1 MPAPESILITG
12 GSGMLAQAVL
22 RALQARGKSAVALER
37 AALDVTDEA
46 SVQEAFRVH
55 RPALLLNCAA
65 HTKVDLCEEQRELA
79 DAINGRAVG
88 ILARA
93 AREHGTTLVHY
104 STDFVFDG
112 SGTRP
117 YRPDDPVR
125 PLSAYGRSKLLGEQ
139 QLREHAPDR
148 WLILRTAW
156 LYGQGGPCFPRTMVT
171 LARQGKPLKVVSDQV
186 GCPTLTDDLAAA
198 TLDLLDAGATGVWHA
213 TNSGQTSWFD
223 FTRAILEEFCA
234 DHRPLADHLRRVVQD
249 PPQLRPP
256 AGVQRAG
263 CHAAGTEDRTADAA
277 LAGCATAVSG
287 AGRGSRLPVGA
298 SVEACHLSLVSC
310 QLRPALGP
318 NGPASDK

>member
-1 MPAPESILITG
+1 MALDDSILITG
-12 GSGMLAQAVL
+12 GSGMLSHALL
-22 RALQARGKSAVALER
+22 RALGARGKSAVALDR
-37 AALDVTDEA
+37 AALDVTNADA
-46 SVQEAFRVH
+46 VRAAFHTH
-55 RPALLLNCAA
+55 RPTLLLNCAA

-88 ILARA
+88 TLARA

-112 SGTRP
+112 AGTRP

-156 LYGQGGPCFPRTMVT
+156 LYGRNGPCFPRTMVT

-186 GCPTLTDDLAAA
+186 GSPTLTDDLAAA

-213 TNSGQTSWFD
+213 TNGGQTSWYD
-223 FTRAILEEFCA
+223 FTRAILDEFGLTTDLSPTTSA
-234 DHRPLADHLRRVVQD
+234 EWFKIRPSSAHRPAYSVLDVGPLEQRIGRPMPDWRDALRRYRGQ
-249 PPQLRPP
+249 
-256 AGVQRAG
+256 
-263 CHAAGTEDRTADAA
+263 
-277 LAGCATAVSG
+277 VSG
-287 AGRGSRLPVGA
+287 
-298 SVEACHLSLVSC
+298 EF
-310 QLRPALGP
+310 
-318 NGPASDK
+318 

>member
-1 MPAPESILITG
+1 MALYDSILITG
-12 GSGMLAQAVL
+12 GSGMLAHALV
-22 RALQARGKSAVALER
+22 RALRARGKSAVAIDR
-37 AALDVTDEA
+37 AALDVTNA
-46 SVQEAFRVH
+46 GAVRAAFDTH
-55 RPALLLNCAA
+55 RPTLLLNCAA

-88 ILARA
+88 NLARA

-171 LARQGKPLKVVSDQV
+171 LARQGKPLKVVGDQV
-186 GCPTLTDDLAAA
+186 GSPTLTDDLAAA
-198 TLDLLDAGATGVWHA
+198 TLDLLDAGASGVWHA
-213 TNSGQTSWFD
+213 TNRGQTSGF
-223 FTRAILEEFCA
+223 
-234 DHRPLADHLRRVVQD
+234 
-249 PPQLRPP
+249 
-256 AGVQRAG
+256 
-263 CHAAGTEDRTADAA
+263 
-277 LAGCATAVSG
+277 
-287 AGRGSRLPVGA
+287 
-298 SVEACHLSLVSC
+298 
-310 QLRPALGP
+310 
-318 NGPASDK
+318 